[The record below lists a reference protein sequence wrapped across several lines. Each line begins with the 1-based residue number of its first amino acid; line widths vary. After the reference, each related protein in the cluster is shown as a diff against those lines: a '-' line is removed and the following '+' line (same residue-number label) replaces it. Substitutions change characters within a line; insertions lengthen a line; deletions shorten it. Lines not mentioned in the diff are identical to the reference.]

1 MAPLLKIAVF
11 DMDNTLIGCDCDMTW
26 KSFAVRRGLAASSA
40 LAESEKFLADYDR
53 GELDEKQFMRF
64 QWAEICGRSRQEM
77 AELSREHFR
86 EEVLPCC
93 RAKAKAEISALKKA
107 GVYTFMLTS
116 TAAVLAFPV
125 AEYFGVDEFAG
136 TEIRMDG
143 DIFTSE
149 LSGLYLCGENKRTFV
164 SQLAAA
170 RGVAPANIRAYGDSI
185 NDLELLKFCGEAV
198 AVTPSPALRREA
210 EKAAW
215 KIVDWKNDGEK
226 AKC

>member
-26 KSFAVRRGLAASSA
+26 KNFAVRHHLAPESA

-53 GELDEKQFMRF
+53 GELDEKEFMRF

-77 AELSREHFR
+77 AKLSREHFR
-86 EEVLPCC
+86 EEVLPHC
-93 RAKAKAEISALKKA
+93 RAKAKSEIAALKKA
-107 GVYTFMLTS
+107 GVHTFLLTS
-116 TAAVLAFPV
+116 TASVLAFPV
-125 AEYFGVDEFAG
+125 AEYFGVDEFSG
-136 TEIRMDG
+136 TEIRLDG
-143 DIFTSE
+143 EIFTSE
-149 LSGLYLCGENKRTFV
+149 LSGLYLCGENKKIFV
-164 SQLAAA
+164 ARLAAE
-170 RGVAPANIRAYGDSI
+170 RNIAPENIRAYGDSI

-215 KIVDWKNDGEK
+215 QIVDWENDGEK
-226 AKC
+226 TKC